1 MLLNQQ
7 IFPSEICIKQWQKKK
22 KKFLI
27 IDFKKIFHRKKE

>member
-22 KKFLI
+22 EE
-27 IDFKKIFHRKKE
+27 IFDNRF